1 MLMLL
6 LMYRKERGNEKMKTL
21 NAVNRKTG
29 EKVEVTFLK
38 GYQKVEVFNPATQKK
53 KVIKSET
60 MIRGYQLENNN
71 PYLKRMKG
79 DR

>member
-1 MLMLL
+1 
-6 LMYRKERGNEKMKTL
+6 MKSI

-38 GYQKVEVFNPATQKK
+38 GYQTVGYQKAEVFNPATQKK
-53 KVIKSET
+53 KVIKMET
-60 MIRGYQLENNN
+60 LIRGYQLENNN